1 MPQQPLKILIAEDNK
16 LTQTLYK
23 QGLPASLCEIKIVS
37 NGEEAIAVYKEWHPD
52 IILLDYS
59 MPILNGY
66 LALKTIRD
74 KEDDKTTSI
83 IMVTSMSDKEHII
96 ACAKIGIQGY
106 IIKPFKTTEIA
117 KQILELYK
125 KTAKK

>member
-1 MPQQPLKILIAEDNK
+1 MVTPLTQPLKILIAEDNK

-23 QGLPASLCEIKIVS
+23 QGLPATLCETKIVA
-37 NGEEAIAVYKEWHPD
+37 NGEEAIAIYKEWSPN

-66 LALKTIRD
+66 LALKAIREKEND
-74 KEDDKTTSI
+74 KKTTI
-83 IMVTSMSDKEHII
+83 IMVTSMVDKEHIL

-106 IIKPFKTTEIA
+106 IVKPFKTTEIA
-117 KQILELYK
+117 KQIFALHK
-125 KTAKK
+125 PS